1 MLLALCLLGGASA
14 LADKL
19 SGDSS
24 AGATEVTYTI
34 AENTTYEL
42 TISPDVTI
50 DSASNKG
57 EMLIELKAPNF
68 NVQDGQIIVF
78 LSGTT
83 GDSYEADGGKFYLT
97 NKDDSAK
104 TILYRLYGSTNPST
118 QIQKNF
124 SVLEWTCNGET
135 TGAQETLT
143 LVAEP
148 AAGLP
153 AGTYK
158 DTLTFTVEIP
168 GNEPIPRPEPG
179 TETDPV
185 AP

>member
-1 MLLALCLLGGASA
+1 MLLALCLLGGGSA
-14 LADKL
+14 LADELKADTGTG
-19 SGDSS
+19 STS
-24 AGATEVTYTI
+24 VTYTI
-34 AENTTYEL
+34 EEDWTYTL
-42 TISPDVTI
+42 TIPSDVAI
-50 DSASNKG
+50 SSASNKG
-57 EMLIELKAPNF
+57 EMVITLEAPSF
-68 NVQDGQIIVF
+68 NVMGGKIIVF

-97 NKDDSAK
+97 NTDDSAK
-104 TILYRLYGSTNPST
+104 TILYSLYGSANPST
-118 QIQKNF
+118 PIQKNF

-143 LVAEP
+143 LKAEP

-158 DTLTFTVEIP
+158 DTLTFTVELHDDNPIRSP
-168 GNEPIPRPEPG
+168 EREPE
-179 TETDPV
+179 TEPV